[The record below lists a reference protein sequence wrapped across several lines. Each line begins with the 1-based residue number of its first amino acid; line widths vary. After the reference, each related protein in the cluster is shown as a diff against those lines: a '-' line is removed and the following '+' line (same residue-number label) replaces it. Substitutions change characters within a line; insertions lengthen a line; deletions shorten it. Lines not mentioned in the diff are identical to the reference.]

1 MVHIWYKCGIVLYL
15 IFICIYMFLKFS
27 LNIFIEHLNIL
38 LFGLAQRLHKAL
50 SKVDI
55 SFYSSNGDKRKN
67 VENNVPSCHHHHPAK
82 LVMVKKEG
90 PNKVLFPLPLLLL
103 YLPNTYP
110 TKGLGIIDKSLEREI
125 CKRKFYI
132 IL

>member
-1 MVHIWYKCGIVLYL
+1 M
-15 IFICIYMFLKFS
+15 
-27 LNIFIEHLNIL
+27 
-38 LFGLAQRLHKAL
+38 AQRLHKAL

-103 YLPNTYP
+103 
-110 TKGLGIIDKSLEREI
+110 
-125 CKRKFYI
+125 FQ
-132 IL
+132 ILIPPKA